1 MFLLRLIN
9 CKFHKILTTIMK
21 MLFVFSNQ
29 RDARNQIC
37 SNFQNKHTNN
47 IHLSFYAVAH
57 TALKSILFYW
67 MVKRANA
74 MIMASEEKKHAI
86 KTKFYIAMNKTF
98 TRKLISPHSTIF
110 LCVCAKRF
118 CFVRDAFF
126 LFSLPLFFIF
136 CVHRLFS
143 SVFISF
149 LIVLLIK

>member
-57 TALKSILFYW
+57 TAFKSILFYW
-67 MVKRANA
+67 MVKRANT

-98 TRKLISPHSTIF
+98 TRKLISPHSTF
-110 LCVCAKRF
+110 SLSLCAKRF
-118 CFVRDAFF
+118 CFVRDAFVFNF
-126 LFSLPLFFIF
+126 LYLSFSFFVYTDFSPLFLS
-136 CVHRLFS
+136 HS
-143 SVFISF
+143 
-149 LIVLLIK
+149 

>member
-37 SNFQNKHTNN
+37 ANFQNKHTNN

-74 MIMASEEKKHAI
+74 MIMASEEKKNMQLKQNFTLQWIRHLHGSSFHRI
-86 KTKFYIAMNKTF
+86 RQSLSVCVPNDFVLFAM
-98 TRKLISPHSTIF
+98 H
-110 LCVCAKRF
+110 
-118 CFVRDAFF
+118 
-126 LFSLPLFFIF
+126 FFIF
-136 CVHRLFS
+136 FT
-143 SVFISF
+143 SF
-149 LIVLLIK
+149 FHFLCTQTFLLCFHLILNSFAN